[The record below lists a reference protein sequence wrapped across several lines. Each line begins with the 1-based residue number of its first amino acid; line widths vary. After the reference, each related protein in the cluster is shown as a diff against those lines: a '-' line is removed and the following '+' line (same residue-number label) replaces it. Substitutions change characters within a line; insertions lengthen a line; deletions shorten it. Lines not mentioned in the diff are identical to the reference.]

1 MKLYILSFLLIFSLV
16 SCKSENKTNASEE
29 KNDTL
34 TEAQKI
40 ANAHGINN
48 WDKVQEIAFTFN
60 VDRDSSHFERSWTW
74 KPKTDDVTLI
84 TATDTIRYN
93 RKSIDSTSLSAD
105 QSFIN
110 DKFWLLAPY
119 QLVWDS
125 TASVS
130 KPIMASSPIGH
141 TKMNKVSLTYTSE
154 GGYTPGDAYDFYYGD
169 DFIIK
174 EWVYRKGNAAEP
186 SMATTF
192 ENYLET
198 DGLKIARDHSRAE
211 GNWKLYF
218 TNVVIIK

>member
-1 MKLYILSFLLIFSLV
+1 MKIQLLSLLLV
-16 SCKSENKTNASEE
+16 CALMSCKNEESSEASETPNE
-29 KNDTL
+29 ML

-40 ANAHGINN
+40 ANAHGIDN
-48 WDKVQEIAFTFN
+48 WDKVEQIAFTFN

-84 TATDTIRYN
+84 TANDTISFN
-93 RKSIDSTSLSAD
+93 RSTVDSTSLNAD
-105 QSFIN
+105 KSFIN

-125 TASVS
+125 SANVS
-130 KPIMASSPIGH
+130 EPTKAASPIGNVE
-141 TKMNKVSLTYTSE
+141 MNKVSLTYPNE

-169 DFIIK
+169 DFVIK
-174 EWVYRKGNAAEP
+174 EWVYRKGNAEEP

-192 ENYLET
+192 ENYLDTE
-198 DGLKIARDHSRAE
+198 GMKIARDHSRAE

-218 TNVVIIK
+218 TNINVIK